1 METLITILLFINLIF
16 VADAP
21 LTDASMREFGLK
33 MQPYF
38 AQSGLPTDTTNTSLH
53 ELPETYWGATLWQGR
68 CTNTVYLNER
78 FASSNHPFYNTPM
91 WKYVLAHEWAHV
103 AQGVDC
109 WDNEAEAQLIALALL
124 AEAGEWGAVFTTL
137 EWMIAL
143 SAPDDVLH
151 QLQLP
156 PQETRYYQVV
166 NITQIAAVEMLLND
180 EDGVFQLR
188 TGEFDARKL
197 WGFLKTLPEN
207 AGSDFLTGVQ

>member
-1 METLITILLFINLIF
+1 MDILISILLFINMLF
-16 VADAP
+16 VADTP

-78 FASSNHPFYNTPM
+78 FASSNHPFHNTPM

-109 WDNEAEAQLIALALL
+109 WNNEAEAQLIALELL
-124 AEAGEWGAVFTTL
+124 AEAGEWGAVFTAL

-143 SAPDDVLH
+143 SAPDEVLH

-156 PQETRYYQVV
+156 PREARYYQVV
-166 NITQIAAVEMLLND
+166 NINQLAAVEMILND
-180 EDGVFQLR
+180 DDGVFQLR
-188 TGEFDARKL
+188 TGEFEAHIL
-197 WGFLKTLPEN
+197 WQFLHTLPEDVGELSSVG
-207 AGSDFLTGVQ
+207 AQ